1 MKTTIH
7 LILLFVMASAVAY
20 AQDKKEPKKGDKEHK
35 EMKKEEKKE
44 PKENKL
50 SPLKTSEGT
59 INGAKVKVVYHAP
72 SARGRKMIG
81 EKEPY
86 GQVWRTGADNATTFE
101 VNKAVKIE
109 GQDLPAGKYE
119 LFTIPGET
127 EWTIIFQKFG
137 NQWGAYSYKQENDVL
152 RVTVPAGKPDAFV
165 ETLDINVGKE
175 KVNIK
180 WENSAVA
187 FAVK

>member
-7 LILLFVMASAVAY
+7 LVLLFVMASAVAY
-20 AQDKKEPKKGDKEHK
+20 AQDKKDPKKGDKEQK

-50 SPLKTSEGT
+50 SPLKKSEGT

-81 EKEPY
+81 EKEPF
-86 GQVWRTGADNATTFE
+86 GKVWRTGADNATTFE
-101 VNKAVKIE
+101 VSKAVKIE
-109 GQDLPAGKYE
+109 GKDLAAGKYE

-127 EWTIIFQKFG
+127 EWTVIFQKFG
-137 NQWGAYSYKQENDVL
+137 DQWGAYSYKEENDVL

-165 ETLDINVGKE
+165 ETLDINVGSD

>member
-20 AQDKKEPKKGDKEHK
+20 AQDKKEPKKDKEHK
-35 EMKKEEKKE
+35 EAKKKEEKKE

-50 SPLKTSEGT
+50 SPLKTSEGS

-81 EKEPY
+81 DKEPF
-86 GQVWRTGADNATTFE
+86 GKVWRTGADNATTFE
-101 VNKAVKIE
+101 VSKAVKVE
-109 GQDLPAGKYE
+109 GKDLAAGKYE

-127 EWTIIFQKFG
+127 EWTVIFQKFG
-137 NQWGAYSYKQENDVL
+137 DQWGAYSYKEENDVL
-152 RVTVPAGKPDAFV
+152 RITVPAGKTSAPV

-175 KVNIK
+175 KVTIQ
-180 WENSAVA
+180 WENSAIA